1 MPDGQFLRVKNWKS
15 FQQYK
20 DRDPTW
26 IKLHRS
32 LLTDY
37 DFDSLTE
44 LQQIHLVKIWLLA
57 AKLNNQIPNDAKW
70 VTRQIG
76 AKSKPDLN
84 HLVTSGFLESYG
96 NVHECTLT
104 RSREE
109 RREEKNREEK
119 KLHWSNDFDR
129 FWRVYPV
136 KKGKKPCRAKWQ
148 QKKFDPDILVQ
159 DVQAR
164 IESDAQWKQGYIP
177 NPLTYLN
184 QERFNDQL
192 SRPKPA
198 DIPAAERVLQQA
210 AEYLRNETG
219 NGSVM
224 GENDSTFRIE
234 VDP

>member
-1 MPDGQFLRVKNWKS
+1 MTDGFLRVKNWKS

-44 LQQIHLVKIWLLA
+44 LQQLHLVKIWLLA
-57 AKLNNQIPNDAKW
+57 AKLNNQIPNDRTW
-70 VTRQIG
+70 VARQIG
-76 AKSKPDLN
+76 AKGKPDLN
-84 HLVTSGFLESYG
+84 QLVTSGFLEEYG
-96 NVHECTLT
+96 NVHECSTHVLA
-104 RSREE
+104 RGEK
-109 RREEKNREEK
+109 RREEKSK

-129 FWRVYPV
+129 WWRIYP
-136 KKGKKPCRAKWQ
+136 KKVAKKPCRDKWRRM
-148 QKKFDPDILVQ
+148 KPDPDILVR

-164 IESDAQWKQGYIP
+164 IEHDEQWKQGYIP

-184 QERFNDQL
+184 QERFNDDI

-198 DIPAAERVLQQA
+198 DIPAADRVLQQA
-210 AEYLRNETG
+210 QQYLRNEEG
-219 NGSVM
+219 NGATLD
-224 GENDSTFRIE
+224 ENDGPVRITM
-234 VDP
+234 D